1 MLKVCGCFG
10 LIGLCTSC
18 WLLCLQQRCRC
29 GLQWLG
35 SAILSRCCACN
46 PAPVP
51 SPRVVLVVLRL
62 RLRSNLSLLGEL
74 LLVMQPAHG
83 VAKTSRDGCRNSAWM
98 LAGLAALHG
107 GAVVV
112 SGACAALKLW
122 LGLLKVISSQM
133 PWCLL
138 PV

>member
-1 MLKVCGCFG
+1 MHELLAAVPKTALPLWFAVAGQCYP
-10 LIGLCTSC
+10 LPLLRLQSCTC
-18 WLLCLQQRCRC
+18 TQ
-29 GLQWLG
+29 
-35 SAILSRCCACN
+35 
-46 PAPVP
+46 P

-62 RLRSNLSLLGEL
+62 RLRLNLSLLGEL

-122 LGLLKVISSQM
+122 LGLLKVISSRM